1 MRAGDKMENAADPKE
16 HLCLALDVA
25 SIEDVEALV
34 RELAGMVGMF
44 KIGLELFTSLGP
56 TVIERVKSLGG
67 KVFVDLKLHDIPNT
81 VARATRSITRM
92 GVSMLDVH
100 CSGGV
105 DMMKSAAEA
114 ARDEASKAGLPVP
127 SILGVTVLTSLS
139 ESMLRDEIGIATP
152 INEKVV
158 AFAKLAQ
165 ASGLDGVVA
174 SPKETGLIRSA
185 CGRTFLLVTPGI
197 RPTGS
202 DVGDQK
208 RITTPSE
215 AISLGADY
223 IVVGRPILA
232 APDRKKACEQILKE
246 IRSGLSR

>member
-1 MRAGDKMENAADPKE
+1 MRAGDEMENAADPKE

-25 SIEDVEALV
+25 SMEEVQAIVG
-34 RELAGMVGMF
+34 ELAGMVGMF

-56 TVIERVKSLGG
+56 AVIERVKSLGG

-100 CSGGV
+100 VSGGV
-105 DMMKSAAEA
+105 DMMKAAGDA
-114 ARDEASKAGLPVP
+114 AREEASKVGLPVP
-127 SILGVTVLTSLS
+127 RILGVTVLTSLS
-139 ESMLRDEIGIATP
+139 ESTLRDEIGIPTP

-165 ASGLDGVVA
+165 VSGLDGVVA
-174 SPKETGLIRSA
+174 SPKETGLIRNA
-185 CGRTFLLVTPGI
+185 CGRAFLLVTPGI

-208 RITTPSE
+208 RVTTPSE

-232 APDRKKACEQILKE
+232 AVDRKKACAQILKE
-246 IRSGLSR
+246 IRSTLSQ